1 MNATNGNEKKVSLEN
16 IAYEQLKNAIV
27 VGIYPP
33 GIQIVEEQIANQ
45 LNISRSPV
53 RIAIKRLEAEG
64 FLDRYSNKRIYVAFA
79 DAKRTIDALYI
90 REALEGMAA
99 RLAATNRTAEHIE
112 QLKALFA
119 EMEDAQSRQDT
130 FVLYQ
135 KGVDVH
141 RLLYVAAN
149 NPQLERIGINT
160 LEQESVFSYR
170 SLLRDHGRGHAMH
183 DEHKVIAK
191 YVIEQDADRAEEA
204 ARYHIRQLIDRLSSQ
219 QAAPFDSLLKGGAS
233 LLAAQRKEEY

>member
-1 MNATNGNEKKVSLEN
+1 MNATKESEKKVSLEN
-16 IAYEQLKNAIV
+16 VAYEELKNAIV

-99 RLAATNRTAEHIE
+99 RLAAVNRTPEHIAKL
-112 QLKALFA
+112 QALFA
-119 EMEDAQSRQDT
+119 EMEEAQSKQET

-135 KGVDVH
+135 KGVNVH
-141 RLLYVAAN
+141 RLLYAAAN

-170 SLLRDHGRGHAMH
+170 SLLRDNGRSQAMH
-183 DEHKVIAK
+183 SEHRMIAK
-191 YVIEQDADRAEEA
+191 YVMEQDADRAEEA
-204 ARYHIRQLIDRLSSQ
+204 ARYHIRQLIDRLSAQ
-219 QAAPFDSLLKGGAS
+219 QAVAYDSPLKGGAS
-233 LLAAQRKEEY
+233 LLAAQRKED